1 MGKPDRFKGVTMRY
15 SRYLLWFAIAASLGM
30 LAPKVAAMYSKGAL
44 LNELPFIALSTAT
57 ICSPY
62 LFMLRRASKI
72 ARRLASQISY
82 AAFSILIS
90 LPGIS
95 LLYWLLYVIPPDGQ
109 SAIVM
114 MALVVLQ
121 WLCVGLFSI
130 VDSVLRSRDR
140 SQGA

>member
-1 MGKPDRFKGVTMRY
+1 MTMRY

-30 LAPKVAAMYSKGAL
+30 LAPKVAAMYTKGAL
-44 LNELPFIALSTAT
+44 LNELPFIVLLTVI

-72 ARRLASQISY
+72 ARRRTSRINY
-82 AAFSILIS
+82 AAFSTPIS
-90 LPGIS
+90 LAGIS
-95 LLYWLLYVIPPDGQ
+95 LLYWLIYVIPDAQGGI
-109 SAIVM
+109 AI

-121 WLCVGLFSI
+121 WLCAGLFSI

>member
-1 MGKPDRFKGVTMRY
+1 MRY
-15 SRYLLWFAIAASLGM
+15 SRYLLWLAIAATLGI
-30 LAPKVAAMYSKGAL
+30 LAPRVAAMYTKGAL
-44 LNELPFIALSTAT
+44 LNEWPFVVLSTAI

-72 ARRLASQISY
+72 ARRRASQINY

-95 LLYWLLYVIPPDGQ
+95 LLYWLLYVIPHDGQ
-109 SAIVM
+109 SAIVL
-114 MALVVLQ
+114 MAIVVLQ
-121 WLCVGLFSI
+121 WLFIGSFLV
-130 VDSVLRSRDR
+130 VDSLLRSRDR

>member
-1 MGKPDRFKGVTMRY
+1 MRY
-15 SRYLLWFAIAASLGM
+15 SRYLLWFATAASLGM
-30 LAPKVAAMYSKGAL
+30 MAPTVASMYTKGVL
-44 LNELPFIALSTAT
+44 LTDWPFIVLPTAI

-72 ARRLASQISY
+72 ARRRASQINY

-95 LLYWLLYVIPPDGQ
+95 LLYWLLYVIPHDGQ
-109 SAIVM
+109 SAIV
-114 MALVVLQ
+114 LGCFVVLQ
-121 WLCVGLFSI
+121 WLFIGSFLA
-130 VDSVLRSRDR
+130 VDSLLRSRDR

>member
-1 MGKPDRFKGVTMRY
+1 MRY
-15 SRYLLWFAIAASLGM
+15 SRYLLWLSIAASLGM
-30 LAPKVAAMYSKGAL
+30 MAPTVASMYTKGVL
-44 LNELPFIALSTAT
+44 LKELPFIVLPTAI

-72 ARRLASQISY
+72 ARRRASQINY

-109 SAIVM
+109 SAIASM
-114 MALVVLQ
+114 CFVVLQ
-121 WLCVGLFSI
+121 WLFIVSFLV
-130 VDSVLRSRDR
+130 VDSRLRSRDR